1 MLGLGSHWLV
11 AAPCSVHVYDCV
23 VGPPTAAS
31 IEYPLAHVVPTV
43 CVVEPINVATP
54 VVNTSAVAV
63 QLTAV
68 ESKCVR
74 ESEKVSEFE

>member
-23 VGPPTAAS
+23 VGPPTAAL

-43 CVVEPINVATP
+43 CVVEPINVVTP

-68 ESKCVR
+68 ESVR
-74 ESEKVSEFE
+74 ESEFESEFE